1 MKYIKKYNEELN
13 PTTYRK
19 AASSLRY
26 YNKDKKA
33 DVLSDYADEK
43 EFGYYKFNIG
53 NFSTSDNGTVE
64 VVANDYVFSDPALIG
79 IYYGFTNDSSLTYPE
94 NLIRK
99 KDTDD
104 DATNLVTEWS
114 NGGESLCITFEFGF
128 KPTRETINI
137 NSTKTTNLNT
147 SLDELLRNPSGKCRR
162 WDLYG
167 SRVPLFSI
175 QLSLCS
181 WNEGL
186 EDWDAE
192 AKWQAEHDGEEFT
205 PSTFHDIYEYENQA
219 RLDIVRPNISTVR
232 WCGIFGDRQS
242 AFKFKKLLPELIDE
256 EAKSKIV
263 DILRIVGATGEHLD
277 KSLKSFDNIRLHGLY
292 DDDCPVRSKRRWY
305 RQIT

>member
-1 MKYIKKYNEELN
+1 MKYIKKYNEELD
-13 PTTYRK
+13 PKTYRK

-43 EFGYYKFNIG
+43 EFGFYKFNLGI
-53 NFSTSDNGTVE
+53 FSTSSDGTVE

-79 IYYGFTNDSSLTYPE
+79 IYYGFTNDSALTYPG
-94 NLIRK
+94 NIIRK

-104 DATNLVTEWS
+104 DATNLVTEWAD
-114 NGGESLCITFEFGF
+114 GGESLCVTFEFGF

-137 NSTKTTNLNT
+137 NSTKASST
-147 SLDELLRNPSGKCRR
+147 SIDELLRNPSNKCRR
-162 WDLYG
+162 WDIYG

-181 WNEGL
+181 WNDGL
-186 EDWDAE
+186 EDWDSE
-192 AKWQAEHDGEEFT
+192 AKWQAESEGEEFT
-205 PSTFHDIYEYENQA
+205 PSTFHDIYEYENQE
-219 RLDIVRPNISTVR
+219 RLDIVRPNIPTGR

-277 KSLKSFDNIRLHGLY
+277 KALKSFDKIRLHGLY
-292 DDDCPVRSKRRWY
+292 DDDCPIRSKRRWY
-305 RQIT
+305 RSIT

>member
-1 MKYIKKYNEELN
+1 MKYIKKYNEELD
-13 PTTYRK
+13 PKTYRK

-43 EFGYYKFNIG
+43 EFGFYKFNLGI
-53 NFSTSDNGTVE
+53 FSTSSDGIVE

-79 IYYGFTNDSSLTYPE
+79 IYYGFTNDSALTYPG
-94 NLIRK
+94 NIIRK

-104 DATNLVTEWS
+104 DATNLVTEWAD
-114 NGGESLCITFEFGF
+114 GGESLCVTFEFGF

-137 NSTKTTNLNT
+137 NSTKASST
-147 SLDELLRNPSGKCRR
+147 SIDELLRNPSNKCRR
-162 WDLYG
+162 WDIYG

-181 WNEGL
+181 WNDGL
-186 EDWDAE
+186 EDWDSE
-192 AKWQAEHDGEEFT
+192 AKWQAESEGEEFT
-205 PSTFHDIYEYENQA
+205 PSTFHDIYEYENQE
-219 RLDIVRPNISTVR
+219 RLDIVRPNIPTGR

-242 AFKFKKLLPELIDE
+242 ALKFKKLLPELIDE

-292 DDDCPVRSKRRWY
+292 DDDCPTRSKRKWY
-305 RQIT
+305 RSIT

>member
-1 MKYIKKYNEELN
+1 MKYIKKYNEELD
-13 PTTYRK
+13 PKTYRK

-43 EFGYYKFNIG
+43 EFGFYKFNLGI
-53 NFSTSDNGTVE
+53 FSTSSDGTVE

-79 IYYGFTNDSSLTYPE
+79 IYYGFTNDSALTYPG
-94 NLIRK
+94 NIIRK

-104 DATNLVTEWS
+104 DATNLVTEWAD
-114 NGGESLCITFEFGF
+114 GGESLCVTFEFGF

-137 NSTKTTNLNT
+137 NSTKASST
-147 SLDELLRNPSGKCRR
+147 SIDELLRNPSNKCRR
-162 WDLYG
+162 WDIYG

-181 WNEGL
+181 WNDGL
-186 EDWDAE
+186 EDWDSE
-192 AKWQAEHDGEEFT
+192 AKWQAESEGEEFT
-205 PSTFHDIYEYENQA
+205 PSTFHDIYEYENQE
-219 RLDIVRPNISTVR
+219 RLDIVRPNIPTGR

-277 KSLKSFDNIRLHGLY
+277 KALKSFDNIRLHGLY
-292 DDDCPVRSKRRWY
+292 DDDCPTRSKRKWY
-305 RQIT
+305 RSIT

>member
-1 MKYIKKYNEELN
+1 MKYIKKYNEELD
-13 PTTYRK
+13 PKTYRR

-43 EFGYYKFNIG
+43 EFGFYKFNIG
-53 NFSTSDNGTVE
+53 NFSTSTDGVE
-64 VVANDYVFSDPALIG
+64 VLAKDYVFSDPALIG
-79 IYYGFTNDSSLTYPE
+79 IYYGFTNDSDLTYPE
-94 NLIRK
+94 NIIRK
-99 KDTDD
+99 EDTDD
-104 DATNLVTEWS
+104 DANHLVSKWANAE
-114 NGGESLCITFEFGF
+114 ESLCVTFEFGF
-128 KPTRETINI
+128 KPTKETIN
-137 NSTKTTNLNT
+137 NNRSTLT

-162 WDLYG
+162 YDIYG

-181 WNEGL
+181 WDEGL
-186 EDWDAE
+186 EGWDAE
-192 AKWQAEHDGEEFT
+192 QKWQAEHDNFEFI

-219 RLDIVRPNISTVR
+219 RLEIVRPNIPTLR
-232 WCGIFGDRQS
+232 TCGIFADRQS

-256 EAKSKIV
+256 KAKSKIV

-277 KSLKSFDNIRLHGLY
+277 KALKSFDNIRLHGLY

-305 RQIT
+305 RKIT

>member
-1 MKYIKKYNEELN
+1 MKYIKKYNEELD
-13 PTTYRK
+13 PSTYRR

-79 IYYGFTNDSSLTYPE
+79 IYYGFTNDSALTYPE

-104 DATNLVTEWS
+104 DATNLVTEWA
-114 NGGESLCITFEFGF
+114 NGGESLCVTFEFGF

-137 NSTKTTNLNT
+137 NSTKSTNTNT
-147 SLDELLRNPSGKCRR
+147 SLDELLRNPSSKCSR
-162 WDLYG
+162 WSLG

-181 WNEGL
+181 WDEGL
-186 EDWDAE
+186 EGWDAE
-192 AKWQAEHDGEEFT
+192 AKWQAELDGVEFT

-219 RLDIVRPNISTVR
+219 RLEIVRPNIPTTR
-232 WCGIFGDRQS
+232 NCGIFADRQS
-242 AFKFKKLLPELIDE
+242 AFKFKKLLPELINE

-263 DILRIVGATGEHLD
+263 DILRIVGASGEHLE
-277 KSLKSFDNIRLHGLY
+277 KALKSFDNIRLNGLY
-292 DDDCPVRSKRRWY
+292 DGDCEVRSKRRWY